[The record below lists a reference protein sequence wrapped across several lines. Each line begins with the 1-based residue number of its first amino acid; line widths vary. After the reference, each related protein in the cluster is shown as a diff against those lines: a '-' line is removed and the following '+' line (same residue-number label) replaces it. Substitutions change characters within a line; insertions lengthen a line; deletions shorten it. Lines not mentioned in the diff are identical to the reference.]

1 MLLNLTVQY
10 VRHPHSSLLY
20 ILFLWWELRA
30 LWGCNF
36 WHYHLFLGTRCY
48 PQYTEEKLQLFKVI
62 WTSQIRKEKC
72 EKMFPPSALAKN
84 IFIIKL
90 QTNKCKVDMYLWARI
105 LNEQERYYTC
115 MEPLWSN
122 GSTKLICFERGWQ
135 RWPCGTK
142 GPPKHMTS
150 LSAE

>member
-48 PQYTEEKLQLFKVI
+48 PQYTEEKLQLFKVS

-90 QTNKCKVDMYLWARI
+90 QTNKCKVDMYLWALI
-105 LNEQERYYTC
+105 LKEQEQYYTC
-115 MEPLWSN
+115 IEPLWSN
-122 GSTKLICFERGWQ
+122 GWTKLICFERGWQ

-142 GPPKHMTS
+142 GHPKHMTS
-150 LSAE
+150 LSVE